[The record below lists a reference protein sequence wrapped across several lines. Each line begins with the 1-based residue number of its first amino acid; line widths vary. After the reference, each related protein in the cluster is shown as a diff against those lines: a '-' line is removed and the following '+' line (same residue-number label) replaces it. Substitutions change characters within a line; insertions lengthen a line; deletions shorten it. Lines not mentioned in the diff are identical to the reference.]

1 MISSSTGPTA
11 SVTGTPA
18 PTAGGATPEAT
29 TSAGPATPQATIAG
43 QVSFGNWPLYIDIA
57 DDGSYPTL
65 AKFTSDT
72 GITVNYHE
80 DINDNTEFFGKV
92 QPDLAAGKP
101 TGYDVFTHPIE
112 AKRRIGYLP
121 ETPPLYPDMT
131 VREYLTFVARIKLRK
146 TTKSDRAMR
155 VDHAMKKA
163 HVDDM
168 ADRHCANLSKGYRQ
182 RVGLA
187 QALIHDPEVLI
198 LDEPTAGLDPKQI
211 IETRRLIKG
220 LGGDHTIILSTHI
233 LPEVSQTCNRI
244 VIINKGRVVAVDTP
258 DNLTARLRGSE
269 TLYVQV
275 DAMGADA
282 EGMLS
287 SIPGVTRVSTSDR
300 RDSIAGYE
308 VDSESGRDVRREL
321 AAAVV
326 NSGWGLLE
334 LRPMRMGLEE
344 IFLKVITEDAAVP
357 EAAATVPEPAA
368 EVSHE

>member
-1 MISSSTGPTA
+1 MIEVQHLTKRYGPVTAVDDVSFKAERGEILGFLGPNGAGKTTTMRVLTGYM
-11 SVTGTPA
+11 
-18 PTAGGATPEAT
+18 
-29 TSAGPATPQATIAG
+29 PAT
-43 QVSFGNWPLYIDIA
+43 
-57 DDGSYPTL
+57 DGK
-65 AKFTSDT
+65 A
-72 GITVNYHE
+72 IV
-80 DINDNTEFFGKV
+80 
-92 QPDLAAGKP
+92 A
-101 TGYDVFTHPIE
+101 GYDVLEQPVE
-112 AKRRIGYLP
+112 AKRRTGYLP

-131 VREYLTFVARIKLRK
+131 VSDYLAFCARIKGVPRSERATRLRSVMER
-146 TTKSDRAMR
+146 TQI
-155 VDHAMKKA
+155 
-163 HVDDM
+163 
-168 ADRHCANLSKGYRQ
+168 ADVAKRHCAKLSKGYRQ

-187 QALIHDPEVLI
+187 QALLHNPEVLI

-300 RDSIAGYE
+300 RDSIAGFE

-321 AAAVV
+321 AVAIV
-326 NSGWGLLE
+326 NRGWGLLE

-357 EAAATVPEPAA
+357 ETAPEASHIAPEA
-368 EVSHE
+368 SHE